1 MSSKYEYGAET
12 ALTRVLAG
20 KTAIITGAS
29 RGVGRAFA
37 AALADAGANVILM
50 ARASAELEAA
60 RENIGKCAT
69 AIACDVSNPD
79 SVRKAFSTAGRLFG
93 KVDILINNAAI
104 CRPYMLHDASDADI
118 LAEVSVNLIGPML
131 CAREAIPLLIASG
144 GGDIVNISSESVR
157 MPFPHLTVYT
167 ATKGGLETFT
177 AGLRTE
183 LRPLGIRVTTMR
195 LGNVLETGINRDW
208 PAENAAALAHALQE
222 SGHAAFTGKGG
233 SAATVSQAMLNLLSL
248 PRDFNTDLIELRS
261 L

>member
-1 MSSKYEYGAET
+1 MTG
-12 ALTRVLAG
+12 LLAG

-37 AALADAGANVILM
+37 AALAAAGANVVLM
-50 ARASAELEAA
+50 ARASPELETA
-60 RENIGKCAT
+60 RAGIGNRAT

-79 SVRKAFSTAGRLFG
+79 AVRTAFAAAAELSG
-93 KVDILINNAAI
+93 KIDILINNAAI
-104 CRPYMLHDASDADI
+104 CRPYTLQHASDADI

-131 CAREAIPLLIASG
+131 CAREAIPHLIASG

-167 ATKGGLETFT
+167 ATKGGLETFS
-177 AGLRTE
+177 AGLRAE
-183 LRPLGIRVTTMR
+183 LRPHGIRVTTMR
-195 LGNVLETGINRDW
+195 LGNVLDTGINKDW
-208 PAENAAALAHALQE
+208 PAENAAALADALQA
-222 SGHAAFTGKGG
+222 SGHAAFTGNGG
-233 SAATVSQAMLNLLSL
+233 SPATVSMALLNLLNL